1 MYSPTGFL
9 LKGKPVQNQCRRLNY
24 NTYATG
30 ANPLTNRQPRL
41 SFILVVYNMQRQA
54 MNTLYS
60 LSARHQQNVDACD
73 YEIIVVEN
81 ASASTLVE
89 ADVLALGDNFR
100 YFLRHESS
108 QSPVGAINFG
118 FSQIRAANICLMIDG
133 ARMVTPRVV
142 EYALMGCTADIDA
155 LIAVPGYSLGWQD
168 QRFNI
173 EAAYDET
180 AEMALLSSI
189 NWQQNGYRLFDIAT
203 ISGAN
208 PNGCMNPLMEC
219 NCVITSAKN
228 FAAIGGANPDF
239 QLPGG
244 GSINLH
250 IFRQLGMLPASRHYF
265 VMAGEGSFH
274 QFHGGITTA
283 QWSDLDEVLESHRK
297 QLHSYWGNHFH
308 SLRREAMLLGAVGS
322 HAQKFLHFSSLKAK
336 KRLGRLERHGQQPW
350 PDDPHIDQYK
360 FDY

>member
-1 MYSPTGFL
+1 
-9 LKGKPVQNQCRRLNY
+9 
-24 NTYATG
+24 
-30 ANPLTNRQPRL
+30 LTAHPPRL
-41 SFILVVYNMQRQA
+41 SFIVVVYNMPRQA

-60 LSARHQQNVDACD
+60 LSARHQRNVREQD

-81 ASASTLVE
+81 RSARNLAE
-89 ADVLALGDNFR
+89 ADVLALGNNFR
-100 YFLRHESS
+100 YFLRDETSH
-108 QSPVGAINFG
+108 SPVGAINFG
-118 FSQIRAANICLMIDG
+118 FAQARGSNICLMIDG

-142 EYALMGCTADIDA
+142 EYALMGIAADSDA

-168 QRFNI
+168 QRYNI
-173 EAAYDET
+173 EAAYDE
-180 AEMALLSSI
+180 AVEIELLAATR
-189 NWQQNGYRLFDIAT
+189 WQQNGYRLFDIAT

-250 IFRQLGMLPASRHYF
+250 IFRQLGLLPESRHYF
-265 VMAGEGSFH
+265 VVAGEGSFH

-297 QLHSYWGNHFH
+297 QLHSYWDNHFH
-308 SLRREAMLLGAVGS
+308 SLRREPMLLGAVGS
-322 HAQKFLHFSSLKAK
+322 HAQRFLRFASHKSR
-336 KRLGRLERHGQQPW
+336 KRLGRLEKHGQQPW
-350 PDDPHIDQYK
+350 PDDLFIEAAK
-360 FDY
+360 LDY

>member
-1 MYSPTGFL
+1 M
-9 LKGKPVQNQCRRLNY
+9 
-24 NTYATG
+24 
-30 ANPLTNRQPRL
+30 QPHL
-41 SFILVVYNMQRQA
+41 SFIVVVYNMQRQA

-60 LSARHQQNVDACD
+60 LSARHQRNVSEQD
-73 YEIIVVEN
+73 YEIVVVEN
-81 ASASTLVE
+81 RSVNTLSE
-89 ADVLALGDNFR
+89 PDVLALGNNIR
-100 YFLRHESS
+100 YFLRDETS

-118 FSQIRAANICLMIDG
+118 FAQARGNNICLMIDG
-133 ARMVTPRVV
+133 ARMVTPRVA
-142 EYALMGCTADIDA
+142 EYGLMAIKADSDA
-155 LIAVPGYSLGWQD
+155 LVAVPGYSLGWQD
-168 QRFNI
+168 QHHHLD
-173 EAAYDET
+173 AAYDESV
-180 AEMALLSSI
+180 EMELLAAT

-219 NCVITSAKN
+219 NCVMTSARN

-250 IFRQLGMLPASRHYF
+250 IFRQLGLLPDSRYYF

-283 QWSDLDEVLESHRK
+283 QWSDLEEVLESHRK
-297 QLHSYWGNHFH
+297 QLHSYWGNKFH
-308 SLRREAMLLGAVGS
+308 SLRREPILLGATGS
-322 HAQKFLHFSSLKAK
+322 QSQKFLQFSSQKAK

-360 FDY
+360 LDY

>member
-1 MYSPTGFL
+1 MT
-9 LKGKPVQNQCRRLNY
+9 
-24 NTYATG
+24 
-30 ANPLTNRQPRL
+30 ANSPRL
-41 SFILVVYNMQRQA
+41 SFIVVVYNMQRQA

-60 LSARHQQNVDACD
+60 LSAHHQRNVNEQD

-81 ASASTLVE
+81 RSANNLSE
-89 ADVLALGDNFR
+89 AAVTALGSNIR
-100 YFLRHESS
+100 YFLHDEPG

-118 FSQIRAANICLMIDG
+118 FSKVQGSNICLMVDG

-142 EYALMGCTADIDA
+142 EYGLMAIAADKDA
-155 LIAVPGYSLGWQD
+155 LVAVPGYSLGWQD
-168 QRFNI
+168 QHHHLD
-173 EAAYDET
+173 AAYDET
-180 AEMALLSSI
+180 VEMALLAAT
-189 NWQQNGYRLFDIAT
+189 NWQHNGYRLFDIAT

-219 NCVITSAKN
+219 NCVMTSARH

-250 IFRQLGMLPASRHYF
+250 IFRQLGLLPGSRHYF

-283 QWSDLDEVLESHRK
+283 QWNDLEEVLESHRK
-297 QLHSYWGNHFH
+297 QLHSYWNNKFH
-308 SLRREAMLLGAVGS
+308 SLRREPILLGAAGS
-322 HAQKFLHFSSLKAK
+322 HSQRFLKFASQKAK
-336 KRLGRLERHGQQPW
+336 KRLGRLERHSQQPW
-350 PDDPHIDQYK
+350 PDDQHLFQHKLD
-360 FDY
+360 D

>member
-1 MYSPTGFL
+1 M
-9 LKGKPVQNQCRRLNY
+9 
-24 NTYATG
+24 
-30 ANPLTNRQPRL
+30 QPRL
-41 SFILVVYNMQRQA
+41 SFVVVVYNMPRQA

-60 LSARHQQNVDACD
+60 LSTRHQRNVREQD

-81 ASASTLVE
+81 RSVNNLSE
-89 ADVLALGDNFR
+89 NQVLALGNNIR
-100 YFLRHESS
+100 YFLRDERS
-108 QSPVGAINFG
+108 QSPVSAINFG
-118 FSQIRAANICLMIDG
+118 AAQAHGKSICLMIDG

-142 EYALMGCTADIDA
+142 EYGLMAITADSDA

-168 QRFNI
+168 QHHHLD
-173 EAAYDET
+173 AAYSE
-180 AEMALLSSI
+180 AVEMELLAAI

-228 FAAIGGANPDF
+228 FALIGGANLDF

-250 IFRQLGMLPASRHYF
+250 IFRQLGLLPESRHYF
-265 VMAGEGSFH
+265 VMVGEGSFH

-283 QWSDLDEVLESHRK
+283 QWGDLDEVLESHRK
-297 QLHSYWGNHFH
+297 QLHSYWDNTFH
-308 SLRREAMLLGAVGS
+308 SLRREPILLGATNS
-322 HAQKFLHFSSLKAK
+322 HAQKPLQFTSQKAK
-336 KRLGRLERHGQQPW
+336 KRLDRLERHNQQSW
-350 PDDPHIDQYK
+350 PDDALINRYK

>member
-1 MYSPTGFL
+1 MS
-9 LKGKPVQNQCRRLNY
+9 
-24 NTYATG
+24 
-30 ANPLTNRQPRL
+30 ANLPRL
-41 SFILVVYNMQRQA
+41 SFVVVVYNMPRQA

-60 LSARHQQNVDACD
+60 LSIRHQRNVLEHD

-81 ASASTLVE
+81 RSANNLSEENLS
-89 ADVLALGDNFR
+89 ALGNNIR
-100 YFLRHESS
+100 YFLRDETS

-118 FSQIRAANICLMIDG
+118 AAQARGKNICLMVDG

-142 EYALMGCTADIDA
+142 EYGLMAIAADKDA
-155 LIAVPGYSLGWQD
+155 LVAVPGYSLGWQD
-168 QRFNI
+168 QHHHLD
-173 EAAYDET
+173 AAYSET
-180 AEMALLSSI
+180 VEMALLAAT

-208 PNGCMNPLMEC
+208 PNGCLNPLMEC

-250 IFRQLGMLPASRHYF
+250 LFRQLGLLPESHHYF

-297 QLHSYWGNHFH
+297 QLHSYWDNNFH
-308 SLRREAMLLGAVGS
+308 SLRREPMLLGATNS
-322 HAQKFLHFSSLKAK
+322 HAQKFLQFASQKAK

-350 PDDPHIDQYK
+350 PDDARIDRHK

>member
-1 MYSPTGFL
+1 MTDNS
-9 LKGKPVQNQCRRLNY
+9 
-24 NTYATG
+24 
-30 ANPLTNRQPRL
+30 PRL
-41 SFILVVYNMQRQA
+41 SFIVVVYNMQRQA

-60 LSARHQQNVDACD
+60 LSARHQRNVREQD

-81 ASASTLVE
+81 NSASTLSEV
-89 ADVLALGDNFR
+89 DVLALGNNIR
-100 YFLRHESS
+100 YFLRNETS

-118 FSQIRAANICLMIDG
+118 AAQARGNNICLMVDG

-142 EYALMGCTADIDA
+142 EYGLMAIAADSDA
-155 LIAVPGYSLGWQD
+155 LVAVPGYSLGWQD
-168 QRFNI
+168 QHHHLD
-173 EAAYDET
+173 AAYDEQV
-180 AEMALLSSI
+180 EMALLAET

-219 NCVITSAKN
+219 NCVMTSARN

-250 IFRQLGMLPASRHYF
+250 IFRQLGLLPDSRHYF

-283 QWSDLDEVLESHRK
+283 QWSDLEEVLESHRK
-297 QLHSYWGNHFH
+297 QLHSYWENTFH
-308 SLRREAMLLGAVGS
+308 SLRREPMLLGACES
-322 HAQKFLHFSSLKAK
+322 HAQKFLQFASQKSQ
-336 KRLGRLERHGQQPW
+336 KRLRRLERHGQQPW
-350 PDDPHIDQYK
+350 PDDPRIEQYK

>member
-1 MYSPTGFL
+1 MSTCP
-9 LKGKPVQNQCRRLNY
+9 
-24 NTYATG
+24 
-30 ANPLTNRQPRL
+30 PRL
-41 SFILVVYNMQRQA
+41 SFIVVVYNMPRQA

-60 LSARHQQNVDACD
+60 LSAHYQRNVREQD
-73 YEIIVVEN
+73 YEIVVVEN
-81 ASASTLVE
+81 RSSRTLLE
-89 ADVLALGDNFR
+89 ADILALGNNFR
-100 YFLRHESS
+100 YFLRDETS
-108 QSPVGAINFG
+108 QSPVGALNFG
-118 FSQIRAANICLMIDG
+118 FEQTRGNNICLMIDG

-142 EYALMGCTADIDA
+142 EFALAGIAADSDA

-173 EAAYDET
+173 EADYNET
-180 AEMALLSSI
+180 VEIALLAAT

-228 FAAIGGANPDF
+228 FSAIGKANPDF

-250 IFRQLGMLPASRHYF
+250 IFRQLGLLPESRHYF

-297 QLHSYWGNHFH
+297 QLHSYWDNTFH
-308 SLRREAMLLGAVGS
+308 SLRRESMLLGAVGS
-322 HAQKFLHFSSLKAK
+322 HAQKFLQFASHKSR
-336 KRLGRLERHGQQPW
+336 KRLGRLEKHGQQPW
-350 PDDPHIDQYK
+350 PDDPQKTAMK